1 MGSHGCTHL
10 MPKGDEEGVI
20 PACPRAQIQDNS
32 ARLPGKH
39 QTHRSQWGHKE
50 GCWEE
55 ARRGAH
61 LDQPQMSL
69 RHGGAQGY
77 PLRAPF
83 SPGGGGLGGC
93 LWPCLGSGPS
103 PGDFD
108 PGS

>member
-32 ARLPGKH
+32 AHLPGKH

-61 LDQPQMSL
+61 LNQPQMSL

-83 SPGGGGLGGC
+83 SPGGWLSVALPGV
-93 LWPCLGSGPS
+93 WAISG
-103 PGDFD
+103 
-108 PGS
+108 